1 MDQRLFLAGL
11 LAVAAACS
19 PGDSAPE
26 NPDSAASAG
35 TAAGAASSDLA
46 DVTNYRLT
54 MDKMDKFYEAQLNIA
69 RRVKD
74 LPPAEREALD
84 AGSDDNSLDDMAKR
98 LDSHAATREGLR
110 EAGLSAR
117 EFSTMMM
124 AMMQAGMAASV
135 MQMRP
140 NDDQDSL
147 AREMNA
153 SMENIRFLRENEAEL
168 MRKQQELEAELR
180 EMGALDPSGA

>member
-1 MDQRLFLAGL
+1 MDMRLLLAGFLA
-11 LAVAAACS
+11 AAAACS
-19 PGDSAPE
+19 PDDSAP
-26 NPDSAASAG
+26 A
-35 TAAGAASSDLA
+35 TADAPAGAAAPGGSAGSDLA

-54 MDKMDKFYEAQLNIA
+54 MDRMDQFYDAQLKIA

-84 AGSDDNSLDDMAKR
+84 AGSNDASLDDMARR
-98 LDSHAATREGLR
+98 LDGHAATREGLR

-124 AMMQAGMAASV
+124 AMVQAGMASSV

-140 NDDQDSL
+140 NDNQDSL

-180 EMGALDPSGA
+180 AMGALDESGA